1 MSQDIAGVL
10 SEQYCVDTYTQMD
23 REGEA
28 ETMRLVYRL
37 SFVGRIRF
45 VSANTCLSR

>member
-10 SEQYCVDTYTQMD
+10 SEQYCVGTHTQRD

-28 ETMRLVYRL
+28 ETMGLVYRL

-45 VSANTCLSR
+45 VSGNTCLSR